1 MALLKID
8 SRAFSHPKVM
18 RAGNAAVGL
27 WMRLACWAVSEHPG
41 DWQIPK
47 HLARS
52 YSTPTQLHRMIASG
66 LATATTEGLELDT
79 ELLSFARDD
88 YRAAIPDA
96 LRQHVF
102 ERDGHRCLECAAT
115 DDLTLDHIYPWSLG
129 GPDTEDNL
137 RTLCRS
143 CNSKKGA
150 KV

>member
-8 SRAFSHPKVM
+8 SRAFSHPKVT

-27 WMRLACWAVSEHPG
+27 WMRLACWSVSHHPG
-41 DWQIPK
+41 NWNVPQR
-47 HLARS
+47 LAHS
-52 YSTPTQLHRMIASG
+52 YSTPVQLRRMVAAG
-66 LATATTEGLELDT
+66 LATPTPDGYELDA
-79 ELLSFARDD
+79 ELLSFARHE
-88 YRAAIPDA
+88 YRAVIPA
-96 LRQHVF
+96 ELR
-102 ERDGHRCLECAAT
+102 ERIYNRDGHQCLKCAAT
-115 DDLTLDHIYPWSLG
+115 DDLTLDHIHPWSLG